1 MADIVNLGAER
12 AKSSQNPHDWSV
24 AECLRDTLDQI
35 ESGKLTPDMVYIAL
49 GYRGPSGV
57 DLGYRMAGLS
67 PMEAIG
73 LLLSQAMV
81 KFSTATAD

>member
-1 MADIVNLGAER
+1 MADIVNLGAQR
-12 AKSSQNPHDWSV
+12 AKDSQNPYDWSV

-35 ESGKLTPDMVYIAL
+35 ESGNLTPDMVYIAL